1 MADWGPVLVAV
12 LLFVLLSPGL
22 LFQIPGT
29 SGRVVEFSNFHTSS
43 ASILVHAIIYFA
55 LITLFLIAIGVH
67 VYTEKLAAAVRRRL
81 LPEKAK
87 VFRLFGREKS
97 VHHVLGGGQGTLLPF
112 DPTHFG
118 ILKKILAGI
127 LVGATAIWI
136 LFEFVCYHL
145 LPLISHGLIISLL
158 TLFLWSKALTFIN
171 K

>member
-1 MADWGPVLVAV
+1 MHVREVRAGKGVGPEHHKRKRT
-12 LLFVLLSPGL
+12 
-22 LFQIPGT
+22 IPGFPFCFCRRL
-29 SGRVVEFSNFHTSS
+29 SE
-43 ASILVHAIIYFA
+43 
-55 LITLFLIAIGVH
+55 
-67 VYTEKLAAAVRRRL
+67 EKLAAAVRRRL

-97 VHHVLGGGQGTLLPF
+97 VHHVLGGDQGTLLPF